1 MKVFVCTDFTGHWPV
16 GTAAVVIAPTMEDA
30 GKLLR
35 KELENH
41 GLDPND
47 EFTLTEISNH
57 EPKAIILND
66 GNY

>member
-16 GTAAVVIAPTMEDA
+16 GTSAVMIASTIEEA

-35 KELENH
+35 KELEKY

-47 EFTLTEISNH
+47 EFTLTEILTQ
-57 EPKAIILND
+57 EPKAVILND